1 MKRTTGTKKCKSQ
14 RGGNSHGWGHKK
26 KHRGAGSR
34 GGRGNAG
41 SGKRAD
47 TKRPTIINKYGT
59 VDLAK
64 KGFVRPNFVAYNSI
78 NIRDLNL
85 LIEKGKVSGEV
96 NLKELG
102 FQKLLGTGNLSQ
114 AIKITVKM
122 ASKGA
127 IEKVKKAGGDVIV
140 TAQESA

>member
-1 MKRTTGTKKCKSQ
+1 
-14 RGGNSHGWGHKK
+14 
-26 KHRGAGSR
+26 
-34 GGRGNAG
+34 
-41 SGKRAD
+41 
-47 TKRPTIINKYGT
+47 
-59 VDLAK
+59 DLAK